1 MPERS
6 LLAGTEGSWIA
17 EPGRPIAAQIRNN
30 DPPSGG
36 GERGRDAILAEDR
49 SVASGRTMASIAAGK
64 GRAPKPFMAAGTKPA
79 KPNAVW
85 DTSQGLAADQRRRR
99 KAG

>member
-1 MPERS
+1 
-6 LLAGTEGSWIA
+6 
-17 EPGRPIAAQIRNN
+17 
-30 DPPSGG
+30 
-36 GERGRDAILAEDR
+36 
-49 SVASGRTMASIAAGK
+49 MASIAAGK